1 MNHQKLFSLL
11 ASLTPSEGEGLSAF
25 LRKVDAPAVL
35 IPLGESLLDHHPAYC
50 LDEQAWQ
57 RVYAAMWPGEYFRPD
72 RLRNRLSQLYQWMQT
87 YLAELALA
95 HEPELRQR
103 LYLSEL
109 QRRGLARNFEIELKA
124 ARQSQE
130 NTITDEGFFHQYQ
143 LAELANGYY
152 GLRELRT
159 EDDNLLQ
166 KLSWLDHY
174 YFLVLLRESCE
185 LLNRSQILGKTYAE
199 RVPRE
204 RLESLPQRP
213 DLWEVPLI
221 RAYYRVFEMLS
232 QPERAEPFAQLK
244 SLLEAEA
251 NRFLPNEAR
260 ALYRHAQNFCIRR
273 INRGQPRYLAEVLEL
288 YQTQLASGVIL
299 VNGQLAHTDY
309 KNISTA
315 ALRLKDFDWARQFLD
330 QYRERVPASHRENVY
345 QFCLASFHY
354 ETGDYEQ
361 VLRLL
366 REVSFTD
373 DFYQIS
379 ARLLMLRTLF
389 ERGDWEALPYSV
401 DALVQY
407 LKRNRTV
414 SRTVRN
420 HYLAFLSYLKKLTR
434 LADQRFSIADDQW
447 ESQRQA
453 LAQQLAEVRGVTHL
467 SWLRQ
472 QAEALR
478 VTPAAP

>member
-1 MNHQKLFSLL
+1 M
-11 ASLTPSEGEGLSAF
+11 
-25 LRKVDAPAVL
+25 
-35 IPLGESLLDHHPAYC
+35 
-50 LDEQAWQ
+50 
-57 RVYAAMWPGEYFRPD
+57 
-72 RLRNRLSQLYQWMQT
+72 
-87 YLAELALA
+87 
-95 HEPELRQR
+95 
-103 LYLSEL
+103 
-109 QRRGLARNFEIELKA
+109 
-124 ARQSQE
+124 
-130 NTITDEGFFHQYQ
+130 
-143 LAELANGYY
+143 
-152 GLRELRT
+152 
-159 EDDNLLQ
+159 
-166 KLSWLDHY
+166 
-174 YFLVLLRESCE
+174 
-185 LLNRSQILGKTYAE
+185 
-199 RVPRE
+199 
-204 RLESLPQRP
+204 
-213 DLWEVPLI
+213 
-221 RAYYRVFEMLS
+221 
-232 QPERAEPFAQLK
+232 
-244 SLLEAEA
+244 
-251 NRFLPNEAR
+251 PNEAR